1 MNKEQFESESQ
12 VKNKTS
18 LVKNIVVYND
28 DVNSFEHVIE
38 CFITILELPE
48 KDAIRFT
55 LIVHYE
61 GKCAVKSGSYKELEP
76 YALSLMNQKLSCK
89 IE

>member
-1 MNKEQFESESQ
+1 MNKEQFNEEFD
-12 VKNKTS
+12 VKDKTS
-18 LVKNIVVYND
+18 IVKSIVVYND

-38 CFITILELPE
+38 CFIKILELSE
-48 KDAIRFT
+48 EDAIRYT
-55 LIVHYE
+55 LTVHYE